1 MGLNPQ
7 KSLID
12 GHELGFVMDSIR
24 SQVLKLNVVVVVE
37 PMEEV
42 MRRRSEATLMEG
54 EKRDDVA
61 FQGPQDIFITG
72 C

>member
-1 MGLNPQ
+1 VGLNPQ
-7 KSLID
+7 KFLIE
-12 GHELGFVMDSIR
+12 GHERGSMMDSIR
-24 SQVLKLNVVVVVE
+24 SQVLKLDVIVVVE

-42 MRRRSEATLMEG
+42 MRRQSEATLMEG

-61 FQGPQDIFITG
+61 FQGPHDIFITG

>member
-12 GHELGFVMDSIR
+12 GHELGFVIDSIR

-42 MRRRSEATLMEG
+42 MRRRSEATLMKG

-61 FQGPQDIFITG
+61 FQGP
-72 C
+72 